1 MLGSG
6 RVVSIITWGSDT
18 LRGLQSNLPECQIRG
33 RIWRCE
39 KCLVWFFPGLRI
51 SKKWKFKNQ
60 SPKCQIRGRIWHFE
74 GSLATPL
81 RVSDPRSDPT
91 LWECLV
97 WFFLGFAILRK
108 WKFKKWDSKVSDPRS
123 DLTLW
128 GVSGQPLQ
136 SVGSDFFQGGTSPRV
151 WSYNFFLRSGHWIN
165 DTCFWDSFLFEAEP
179 CIMSLNVT
187 LTFWMLSNLEGIC
200 PCHHHTEEL
209 CTNLRVSML
218 HHARLLHAFTVVHLV
233 GENLAAIV
241 CESWPRPMCLEEAT
255 AGRSQTL
262 WLLVGVTVSWW
273 LWNLEV
279 EICI

>member
-1 MLGSG
+1 MK
-6 RVVSIITWGSDT
+6 I
-18 LRGLQSNLPECQIRG
+18 Q
-33 RIWRCE
+33 
-39 KCLVWFFPGLRI
+39 K
-51 SKKWKFKNQ
+51 SK
-60 SPKCQIRGRIWHFE
+60 
-74 GSLATPL
+74 
-81 RVSDPRSDPT
+81 
-91 LWECLV
+91 
-97 WFFLGFAILRK
+97 
-108 WKFKKWDSKVSDPRS
+108 SKVSDPRS

-128 GVSGQPLQ
+128 RVFGHTLESVRSE
-136 SVGSDFFQGGTSPRV
+136 VGSDTLRGLRPTAPKCRIRFFFKEERRPEYDPTI
-151 WSYNFFLRSGHWIN
+151 FFLRSGHWIN

-241 CESWPRPMCLEEAT
+241 CESWPWPMCLEEAT

>member
-1 MLGSG
+1 MG
-6 RVVSIITWGSDT
+6 V
-18 LRGLQSNLPECQIRG
+18 
-33 RIWRCE
+33 
-39 KCLVWFFPGLRI
+39 
-51 SKKWKFKNQ
+51 
-60 SPKCQIRGRIWHFE
+60 WHFE
-74 GSLATPL
+74 GSPVKPA
-81 RVSDPRSDPT
+81 RVSDPRSDLT
-91 LWECLV
+91 LWEMFGLI
-97 WFFLGFAILRK
+97 FSGFEN
-108 WKFKKWDSKVSDPRS
+108 FKKMKIQKSKSKVSDPRS

-128 GVSGQPLQ
+128 RVFGHTLESVRSE
-136 SVGSDFFQGGTSPRV
+136 VGSDTLRMFGLIFFRICDFKKMKIQKMRFQSVRSEVGSDTLRGLRPTAPKCRIRFFSRRNV
-151 WSYNFFLRSGHWIN
+151 AQSMILQFFLRSGHWIN